1 MSASTYPAVRPELAW
16 KDLLASASI
25 EVVELMAG
33 TQLEPWTAPCDEPKG
48 DIVAI
53 VGMAGALCGMTVVRC
68 STNAARCLGA
78 RMLGQSGP
86 VEDTTICDALG
97 EICNMIAGNF
107 KSKIDALADGCQLS
121 VPTVISGADFS
132 VRSAA
137 AENVIRVC
145 LGLDGHPLQ
154 VTLLIRS

>member
-1 MSASTYPAVRPELAW
+1 VSSSTYPAVRPELGW
-16 KDLLASASI
+16 KDLLESASN

-33 TQLEPWTAPCDEPKG
+33 ARLEPWSGPYGEPKG

-68 STNAARCLGA
+68 STAAARSLGS
-78 RMLGQSGP
+78 RMLGEDGP
-86 VEDTTICDALG
+86 VEDTTLCDALG

-121 VPTVISGADFS
+121 VPTVISGGDFNL
-132 VRSAA
+132 RSAA
-137 AENVIRVC
+137 ADDAIRVA
-145 LGLDGHPLQ
+145 LGLDGHPIQ